1 VSGISVKRSYMFYSS
16 KKLISLVAIA
26 AFTLLVVFS
35 VVQGESTAVKKAPAT
50 AAVKTV
56 VPKAKI
62 VDFEGKATPWD
73 LFWMTVTDSVMQGKS
88 KATISI
94 APDGAAGTKQSLK
107 IDGSVVQGS
116 NPYVMFAG
124 AGSRFE
130 GSKAIYDVT
139 SYTGIRFWAKA
150 DGNTYRIDLP
160 AAAVTD
166 NMFHSF
172 SFTPPTGEWKEYKIP
187 FIGFKQMP
195 FGKKVQWTGTD
206 VQGVHF
212 FTVGGPI
219 EKFSLQVDEIEFY
232 R

>member
-1 VSGISVKRSYMFYSS
+1 MFCTI
-16 KKLISLVAIA
+16 KKLVPYCTIAVISLLIVYSVAMGDSI
-26 AFTLLVVFS
+26 T
-35 VVQGESTAVKKAPAT
+35 TKTAPAT
-50 AAVKTV
+50 CPAVKAV
-56 VPKAKI
+56 VPKVKI
-62 VDFEGKATPWD
+62 VDFEGKATLEQLSWRA
-73 LFWMTVTDSVMQGKS
+73 VTDSMMQGKS
-88 KATISI
+88 KVTISI

-107 IDGSVVQGS
+107 ITGSVVLAS

-130 GSKAIYDVT
+130 GGKVIYDVT
-139 SYTGIRFWAKA
+139 SYTGIKFWGKG

-166 NMFHSF
+166 YMFHSF
-172 SFTPPTGEWKEYKIP
+172 SFTPPTGEWKEYNIP

-206 VQGVHF
+206 LQGVHF

-232 R
+232 K

>member
-1 VSGISVKRSYMFYSS
+1 MFCSI
-16 KKLISLVAIA
+16 KKLVPCFTSAAISLLI
-26 AFTLLVVFS
+26 VFS
-35 VVQGESTAVKKAPAT
+35 IALGDSATTETAPAT
-50 AAVKTV
+50 AAVVKTV
-56 VPKAKI
+56 VPKVKI
-62 VDFEGKATPWD
+62 VDFEGKATLGQ
-73 LFWMTVTDSVMQGKS
+73 LFWMAVTDSLMQGKS

-94 APDGAAGTKQSLK
+94 VPDGAAGTKQSLK
-107 IDGSVVQGS
+107 IAGSVVLGS

-130 GSKAIYDVT
+130 GGKVIYDVT
-139 SYTGIRFWAKA
+139 SYTGIRFWGKG

-166 NMFHSF
+166 YMFHSF

-206 VQGVHF
+206 LLGVQF

-232 R
+232 K

>member
-1 VSGISVKRSYMFYSS
+1 MFCSI
-16 KKLISLVAIA
+16 KKLVPCFTIAAISLLI
-26 AFTLLVVFS
+26 VFS
-35 VVQGESTAVKKAPAT
+35 IALGDSATTETAPAT
-50 AAVKTV
+50 AAVVKTV
-56 VPKAKI
+56 VPKVKI
-62 VDFEGKATPWD
+62 VDFEGKATLGQ
-73 LFWMTVTDSVMQGKS
+73 LFWMAVTDSLMQGKS

-94 APDGAAGTKQSLK
+94 VPDGAAGTKQSLK
-107 IDGSVVQGS
+107 IAGSVVLGS

-130 GSKAIYDVT
+130 GGKVIYDVT
-139 SYTGIRFWAKA
+139 SYTGIRFWGKG

-166 NMFHSF
+166 YMFHSF

-206 VQGVHF
+206 LQGVQF

-232 R
+232 K

>member
-1 VSGISVKRSYMFYSS
+1 MFYTI
-16 KKLISLVAIA
+16 KKLVPCFTIAAISLLIVFAVALGDSA
-26 AFTLLVVFS
+26 T
-35 VVQGESTAVKKAPAT
+35 TKTAPAT
-50 AAVKTV
+50 AAVVKTA
-56 VPKAKI
+56 VPKVKI
-62 VDFEGKATPWD
+62 VDFEGKAT
-73 LFWMTVTDSVMQGKS
+73 LGQLSWMAVTDSVMQGKS

-94 APDGAAGTKQSLK
+94 VPDGAAGTKQSLK
-107 IDGSVVQGS
+107 IAGSVVLGS

-130 GSKAIYDVT
+130 GGKVIYDVT
-139 SYTGIRFWAKA
+139 SFTGIRFWGKG

-166 NMFHSF
+166 FMFHSF

-206 VQGVHF
+206 LQGVQF

-232 R
+232 K

>member
-1 VSGISVKRSYMFYSS
+1 MFYTI
-16 KKLISLVAIA
+16 KRLISRFAIA
-26 AFTLLVVFS
+26 AVSLLVVFS
-35 VVQGESTAVKKAPAT
+35 VVQGDSTTTKTAPAT
-50 AAVKTV
+50 AAAIKAV
-56 VPKAKI
+56 VPKVKI
-62 VDFEGKATPWD
+62 VDFEGKATLGQ
-73 LFWMTVTDSVMQGKS
+73 LFWIAVTDSVMQGKS

-94 APDGAAGTKQSLK
+94 VPEGAAGTKQSLK
-107 IDGSVVQGS
+107 IIGSVILGS
-116 NPYVMFAG
+116 NPYVMFGG

-130 GSKAIYDVT
+130 GGKTIYDVT
-139 SYTGIRFWAKA
+139 SYTGIKFWGKG

-166 NMFHSF
+166 YMFHSF

-187 FIGFKQMP
+187 FNGFKQMP

-206 VQGVHF
+206 LQGVQF

-232 R
+232 K

>member
-1 VSGISVKRSYMFYSS
+1 MLCSI
-16 KKLISLVAIA
+16 KKLISRLAIA
-26 AFTLLVVFS
+26 ALMLLVVFS
-35 VVQGESTAVKKAPAT
+35 VVQGDSTTTKTAPAT
-50 AAVKTV
+50 AAAVKTV
-56 VPKAKI
+56 VPKVKI
-62 VDFEGKATPWD
+62 VDFEGKATLGQLSWIA
-73 LFWMTVTDSVMQGKS
+73 VTDSLMQGKS

-94 APDGAAGTKQSLK
+94 VPEGAAGTKQSLK
-107 IDGSVVQGS
+107 IAGSVVLGS

-130 GSKAIYDVT
+130 GGKTIYDVT
-139 SYTGIRFWAKA
+139 SYTGIKFWAKG

-166 NMFHSF
+166 FMFHSF

-187 FIGFKQMP
+187 FNGFKQMP

-206 VQGVHF
+206 IQGVQF

-219 EKFSLQVDEIEFY
+219 EKLLLQVDEIEFY
-232 R
+232 K

>member
-1 VSGISVKRSYMFYSS
+1 MFRTIKR
-16 KKLISLVAIA
+16 LISRLALAVVS
-26 AFTLLVVFS
+26 LLVVFS
-35 VVQGESTAVKKAPAT
+35 VVMGDSTTTKTAPAT
-50 AAVKTV
+50 AAAAKAVA
-56 VPKAKI
+56 PKAKV
-62 VDFEGKATPWD
+62 VDFEGKATLGQLW
-73 LFWMTVTDSVMQGKS
+73 WMAVTDSVMQGKS
-88 KATISI
+88 KSSISI
-94 APDGAAGTKQSLK
+94 VTDGAAGTKQSLK
-107 IDGSVVQGS
+107 VAGSVIMGS

-130 GSKAIYDVT
+130 GGKTIYDVT
-139 SYTGIRFWAKA
+139 SYTGIKFWAKG

-166 NMFHSF
+166 YMFHSF

-187 FIGFKQMP
+187 FNGFKQMP

-206 VQGVHF
+206 LQGVQF

-232 R
+232 K

>member
-1 VSGISVKRSYMFYSS
+1 MFCSI
-16 KKLISLVAIA
+16 KKLISYFTIA
-26 AFTLLVVFS
+26 AISLLIVFS
-35 VVQGESTAVKKAPAT
+35 VALGDSTTTKTAPAT
-50 AAVKTV
+50 AAVVKTV
-56 VPKAKI
+56 VPKVKI
-62 VDFEGKATPWD
+62 VDFEGKATLGQ
-73 LFWMTVTDSVMQGKS
+73 LFWMAVTDSVMQGKS

-94 APDGAAGTKQSLK
+94 VPDGAAGTKQSLK
-107 IDGSVVQGS
+107 IAGSVVLAS

-130 GSKAIYDVT
+130 GGKVIYDVT
-139 SYTGIRFWAKA
+139 SYTGIRFWGKG

-166 NMFHSF
+166 FMFHSF

-206 VQGVHF
+206 IQGVHF

-219 EKFSLQVDEIEFY
+219 EKFLLQVDEIEFY
-232 R
+232 K

>member
-1 VSGISVKRSYMFYSS
+1 MFCSI
-16 KKLISLVAIA
+16 KKLISRVAIMA
-26 AFTLLVVFS
+26 LMLLVVFS
-35 VVQGESTAVKKAPAT
+35 VVMGDSTITKTAPAT
-50 AAVKTV
+50 AAAAKAVA
-56 VPKAKI
+56 PKAKV
-62 VDFEGKATPWD
+62 VDFEGKATLGQLW
-73 LFWMTVTDSVMQGKS
+73 WMAVTDSVMQGKS
-88 KATISI
+88 KSSISI
-94 APDGAAGTKQSLK
+94 VTDGAAGTKQSLK
-107 IDGSVVQGS
+107 IAGSVIMGS

-130 GSKAIYDVT
+130 GGKVIYDVT
-139 SYTGIRFWAKA
+139 SYTGIKFWAKG

-166 NMFHSF
+166 YMFHSS

-206 VQGVHF
+206 LQGIQF

-232 R
+232 K